1 MKNNQKGFT
10 LIEILTVLSI
20 IVLLITMSGFSYLYF
35 SRKTDLEKNAHDIS
49 SIIELAQSKTLA
61 SEGSAQH
68 GVHFE
73 SDKYVLFVGDTYIV
87 DDINN
92 KEYHLPSRLEISAI
106 NLIGGGQNTIFEKI
120 SGRTEQSGTV
130 VIRPIAEPTDI
141 RTITIFSSGRA
152 EIESSGTICC
162 DTNRIVDTRHL
173 NLTLGWSIQGAT
185 TLTLDFDDM
194 PSVNTDIVMADYFNG
209 DQTEFN
215 WSGVID
221 VNGEN
226 QELIIHTVF
235 LDATNT
241 ILSIHRD
248 QDLNNKPLEILID
261 SKDIISYT
269 ADGEVAIETY
279 GGTAEAQ

>member
-1 MKNNQKGFT
+1 
-10 LIEILTVLSI
+10 
-20 IVLLITMSGFSYLYF
+20 
-35 SRKTDLEKNAHDIS
+35 
-49 SIIELAQSKTLA
+49 
-61 SEGSAQH
+61 
-68 GVHFE
+68 
-73 SDKYVLFVGDTYIV
+73 
-87 DDINN
+87 
-92 KEYHLPSRLEISAI
+92 
-106 NLIGGGQNTIFEKI
+106 
-120 SGRTEQSGTV
+120 
-130 VIRPIAEPTDI
+130 
-141 RTITIFSSGRA
+141 
-152 EIESSGTICC
+152 
-162 DTNRIVDTRHL
+162 
-173 NLTLGWSIQGAT
+173 
-185 TLTLDFDDM
+185 M
-194 PSVNTDIVMADYFNG
+194 PSVNTDIVMTDYFNG